1 MFQKGQGA
9 EDKAKEGKML
19 KKAGVGIA
27 LVLLVLNTTGCFYLL
42 AGAAGGAGT
51 AAWLSGKLSQDVN
64 APFERTV
71 RAAKTALES
80 FKFHIEKETVKDN
93 VAQLISKYGDGREIW
108 IDVRRITDSSSK
120 VEVRVGA
127 TGDKKAAQR
136 ILDRINHYL

>member
-1 MFQKGQGA
+1 MFRGLA
-9 EDKAKEGKML
+9 
-19 KKAGVGIA
+19 A
-27 LVLLVLNTTGCFYLL
+27 LIISGLLLINIYGCVALL

-71 RAAKTALES
+71 KAAGTALES

-93 VAQLISKYGDGREIW
+93 VAQLISRYGDGREIW

-120 VEVRVGA
+120 IEVRVGA

>member
-1 MFQKGQGA
+1 MFRRLA
-9 EDKAKEGKML
+9 
-19 KKAGVGIA
+19 A
-27 LVLLVLNTTGCFYLL
+27 LIISGLLLINIYGCVALL

-71 RAAKTALES
+71 KAAGTALES

-93 VAQLISKYGDGREIW
+93 VAQLISRYGDGREIW

-120 VEVRVGA
+120 IEVRVGA